1 LSVHFFVRFEPLPGK
16 EADFRE
22 EVLRAVEATREEV
35 GCLAIHVFE
44 ALHAPLMFAIH
55 SEWIDESAFE
65 HHAQL
70 PHTVHFLEATREFL
84 AEPVKGL
91 RSRQI
96 GGGAG
101 AGAEE

>member
-1 LSVHFFVRFEPLPGK
+1 LSVHVFVRFEPLPGK
-16 EADFRE
+16 EAAFRE
-22 EVLRAVEATREEV
+22 EVLRAVEATREEF

-44 ALHAPLMFAIH
+44 SLRAPATFAIH

-70 PHTVHFLEATREFL
+70 PHTVHFLEATNEL
-84 AEPVKGL
+84 LTEPVKGL